1 MLYFYE
7 ENRAQRKWEELMKR
21 EKVNLEWVELMK
33 LREKSLKKVWS
44 MVTDAAEKVDGKAE
58 VSP

>member
-33 LREKSLKKVWS
+33 LREESLKKVWS
-44 MVTDAAEKVDGKAE
+44 MVTDAAEKVDRKAE
-58 VSP
+58 VSL

>member
-1 MLYFYE
+1 M
-7 ENRAQRKWEELMKR
+7 KW

-33 LREKSLKKVWS
+33 LREESLKKVWS
-44 MVTDAAEKVDGKAE
+44 MVTDAAEKVDSKAE